1 MKLQLY
7 NLLMSYKISDM
18 SHEISSKSPKCLLI
32 LSEWR
37 SLYKMRD
44 NLSILCEVGTSRICT
59 RTAGLHV
66 QEPGAI
72 TPMVLQKGDVSQIPN
87 LPNELSLLYVPMQLT
102 RLVAVVGDVMVREIF
117 H

>member
-1 MKLQLY
+1 MY
-7 NLLMSYKISDM
+7 
-18 SHEISSKSPKCLLI
+18 SH
-32 LSEWR
+32 R
-37 SLYKMRD
+37 R
-44 NLSILCEVGTSRICT
+44 VACT
-59 RTAGLHV
+59 RTRV
-66 QEPGAI
+66 D